1 LKSPITTKP
10 RLAQFEGNLAF
21 SICRPRPPTPEFYRL
36 FYFFFHSTFFILHSP
51 FLFLPSSSFI
61 LNFPLM
67 PDYKSATLDELTR
80 KRPTAAAKLAVIGF
94 DGFIDRIIHAV
105 AQRTGLGE
113 NYVPF
118 PGLAAFGERIVAA
131 AGKSTNIELFLK
143 REQLG
148 GNGPLMA
155 QAMLAAGIGVRYLG
169 ALGRPA
175 LHSIFA
181 DFAQKTSAVALAN
194 PGITHALEFPDG
206 KLMLGEPAAMEELTY
221 ARLVEAAGERA
232 LLDLLGRADLIALV
246 NWTQTPY
253 MTEIFEGLLAKTL
266 PALPNRPRQFFFDL
280 ADPAKRLRE
289 ELRASLSAIARFQ
302 KFGEATLGL
311 NLSEGQQVAAVLGV
325 PLAAPTPENIQ
336 AAAQGIREKLN
347 IGGVVIHPINGAAA
361 ATRDGAWWVDGPH
374 CGQPAI
380 TTGGG
385 DNFNAGYMTAQLLG
399 LPPPCGLT
407 VAVSVSGFYVRNAHS
422 PSLDE
427 VTAFLRAW

>member
-1 LKSPITTKP
+1 MIHCGRSRFQFAAAHDP
-10 RLAQFEGNLAF
+10 RQSFPSFLLHF
-21 SICRPRPPTPEFYRL
+21 SI
-36 FYFFFHSTFFILHSP
+36 
-51 FLFLPSSSFI
+51 FLP
-61 LNFPLM
+61 PLLFRPM
-67 PDYKSATLDELTR
+67 PDFKSATLGELAR
-80 KRPTAAAKLAVIGF
+80 QRGDAAAKLAVIGF
-94 DGFIDRIIHAV
+94 DGFIDRIIHPV

-118 PGLAAFGERIVAA
+118 SGLAAFGERIAAA

-148 GNGPLMA
+148 GNGPLMGRA
-155 QAMLAAGIGVRYLG
+155 LLSAGIGVRYLG
-169 ALGRPA
+169 ALGRPVI
-175 LHSIFA
+175 HPIFQ
-181 DFAQKTSAVALAN
+181 DFAQKTQAVSLAN

-221 ARLVEAAGERA
+221 ARLLETVGATP

-266 PALPNRPRQFFFDL
+266 PALAQRPRQFFFDL

-289 ELRASLSAIARFQ
+289 ELREALRAIARFE
-302 KFGEATLGL
+302 KFGATTLGL

-325 PLAAPTPENIQ
+325 PLAAPTPENLQ
-336 AAAQGIREKLN
+336 TAAKSIREKLS
-347 IGGVVIHPINGAAA
+347 IAGVVIHPVNGAAA

-385 DNFNAGYMTAQLLG
+385 DNFNAGFMTAQLLG
-399 LPPPCGLT
+399 LPPPCCLT
-407 VAVSVSGFYVRNAHS
+407 MAVAVSGFYVRNAHS

-427 VTAFLRAW
+427 ITAFLRAW